1 MLLSSI
7 IGPLSI
13 VGNVCSAVG
22 LVIINKRLA
31 VIDGFQYMSVLGC
44 LHFYS
49 TFIAC
54 YIFLLFGLIQYKP
67 VINYNSIFKIALGN
81 LASVAFMNWSLV
93 YNSVGFYQISK
104 LACIPMTLLL
114 ETILGCRQ
122 QQITFTLIFSLLL
135 ITSGMYFISVKE
147 VSFTTEG
154 LFFATLA
161 VISTSL
167 SQIFFGPLQ
176 RGLQLDS
183 LQLLFHTSP
192 WITFGSFISAIL
204 TENINGL
211 MQMKVSSMVVIDIL
225 CSCFMA
231 IVVNS
236 SNYYVLA
243 FASPL
248 TYQIIGHVKTII
260 IIMSGFLIFNNDF
273 SLRIL
278 CGIILALLGVIIYT
292 EENRQQQQQLL
303 KAKSIPITSN
313 P

>member
-1 MLLSSI
+1 MLSNFL
-7 IGPLSI
+7 GPISI

-31 VIDGFQYMSVLGC
+31 VIDGFKYMSVLGC

-49 TFIAC
+49 TFVAC
-54 YIFLLFGLIQYKP
+54 YIFLIFGLIQYKP
-67 VINYNSIFKIALGN
+67 VTNYSSIFKIALGN

-114 ETILGCRQ
+114 ETLLGCRQ
-122 QQITFTLIFSLLL
+122 QIITPTLIISLFL
-135 ITSGMYFISVKE
+135 ISCGMYFISVKE

-154 LFFATLA
+154 LFFAALA

-192 WITFGSFISAIL
+192 WITFGSFISAL
-204 TENINGL
+204 CTENIKDL
-211 MQMKVSSMVVIDIL
+211 MEMRLDSVVLLDIVT
-225 CSCFMA
+225 SCFMA
-231 IVVNS
+231 IIVNS

-260 IIMSGFLIFNNDF
+260 IIISGFLIFNNDF
-273 SLRIL
+273 SLRIFS
-278 CGIILALLGVIIYT
+278 GIVLALLGVILYT
-292 EENRQQQQQLL
+292 EENRQQQVAINKQ
-303 KAKSIPITSN
+303 KTAAPVN
-313 P
+313 A

>member
-1 MLLSSI
+1 MNFVGTI
-7 IGPLSI
+7 AI

-22 LVIINKRLA
+22 LVIINKRVA
-31 VIDGFQYMSVLGC
+31 VIDGFKYMSVLGC

-49 TFIAC
+49 TFVAC
-54 YIFLLFGLIQYKP
+54 YIFLGLGLISYKP
-67 VINYNSIFKIALGN
+67 VSNYGSIFKIALGN

-114 ETILGCRQ
+114 ETMLGCRQ
-122 QQITFTLIFSLLL
+122 QLITPTLIFSLFL
-135 ITSGMYFISVKE
+135 ISCGMYLISVKE

-154 LFFATLA
+154 LFFAALA

-192 WITFGSFISAIL
+192 WITCGSFISAL
-204 TENINGL
+204 FTENMENL
-211 MQMKVSSMVVIDIL
+211 MKMKLNSIVIIDIMF
-225 CSCFMA
+225 SCFMA
-231 IVVNS
+231 VIVNS

-260 IIMSGFLIFNNDF
+260 IIISGFLIFNHDF
-273 SLRIL
+273 SFRIL
-278 CGIILALLGVIIYT
+278 GGIIVALLGVIIYT
-292 EENRQQQQQLL
+292 EENRQQQLQ
-303 KAKSIPITSN
+303 KAKSITPSTA
-313 P
+313 